1 MALLTL
7 ILSIALGATYLVVGA
22 LKLLTPRDKL
32 LQNKNMGWAAD
43 FPARSI
49 KGIGLAEVLGAIGL
63 FVPWYTGILPFLTP
77 VAATL
82 LAVLQALAI
91 RVHLR
96 RGESKVVPGN
106 ASLLVLALVVA
117 VLRFSQLDGGTA
129 SAY

>member
-1 MALLTL
+1 MELLTL
-7 ILSIALGATYLVVGA
+7 ILSIALGATYLIVGA
-22 LKLLTPRDKL
+22 VKLLTPRDKL
-32 LQNKNMGWAAD
+32 LKNKNMGWAAD
-43 FPARSI
+43 FPDRSV

-117 VLRFSQLDGGTA
+117 VLRFSQLTQGTPA
-129 SAY
+129 SY

>member
-1 MALLTL
+1 MVLLTL
-7 ILSIALGATYLVVGA
+7 VLSIALGATYLAAGA
-22 LKLLTPRDKL
+22 AKLLTPHEKL

-43 FPARSI
+43 FPARSV

-63 FVPWYTGILPFLTP
+63 FVPWYSGILPFLTP

-96 RGESKVVPGN
+96 RGESKAVPGN

-117 VLRFSQLDGGTA
+117 VLRFAQLGSA